1 MWTEWEGGE
10 GVCTLCIKMHFNF
23 LPNMQQPAICNAV
36 LCLHTAPCR
45 VIITIAL
52 PEGERVL
59 DGVVGRRDGVERRDG
74 VGGSPH
80 PLLFPITT
88 PLTVHTGMMS
98 SGNMKYLV
106 VMLRGLSAI
115 N

>member
-1 MWTEWEGGE
+1 MSKCASNQYC
-10 GVCTLCIKMHFNF
+10 VCI
-23 LPNMQQPAICNAV
+23 QP
-36 LCLHTAPCR
+36 H

-74 VGGSPH
+74 VGGGSPH

-88 PLTVHTGMMS
+88 PLTVPTGMMS
-98 SGNMKYLV
+98 SGKMKYLV